1 MIIDLIV
8 GYFQFKILIILN
20 YDENKSAKLVGY
32 LWLWNPLVAFISC
45 KGNGDSII
53 SLLVILMLFK
63 YLKK

>member
-32 LWLWNPLVAFISC
+32 LWL
-45 KGNGDSII
+45 
-53 SLLVILMLFK
+53 
-63 YLKK
+63 